1 LIKIAR
7 FLFHPFFCS
16 RLIRVGRHAISQAN
30 EDATIEVIVNLEN
43 VGKSTGKK
51 GRDNATKILA
61 LSIGEV
67 GIAAA
72 NERLEFATG
81 QATVSLGL
89 IGYESAMKQL
99 HESTKDAIYYLGK
112 VGEIAAEKE
121 LIFAA
126 GQAASSLE
134 IVGKNVVGQKLNDI
148 VQRVIEALESIGE
161 SAVKTELEAV
171 LDQVVKSLGHIGVNS
186 AKQGHELDGATRKAV
201 ACLGSLGKVFIK
213 NEFMMETHLTAFRLG
228 LVGTIALQNGLEVAA
243 QRSAKFLAE
252 LFILSEEPIKQAIK
266 GFKVE
271 LNDNELFQEFMEL
284 YRLELEE
291 QRAEKK
297 NTE

>member
-30 EDATIEVIVNLEN
+30 EDVTIEVIVNLEN

-134 IVGKNVVGQKLNDI
+134 IV
-148 VQRVIEALESIGE
+148 VQLVIEALESIGE